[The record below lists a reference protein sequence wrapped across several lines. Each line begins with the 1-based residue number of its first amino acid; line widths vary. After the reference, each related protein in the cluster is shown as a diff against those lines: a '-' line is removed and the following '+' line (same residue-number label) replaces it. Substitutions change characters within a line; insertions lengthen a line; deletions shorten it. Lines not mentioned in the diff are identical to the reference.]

1 MKTSPEKNIL
11 NHRRETVSESS
22 SGFSSQPSTSSSGQI
37 RSPGPEKSQPCKHL
51 PTLNDTFNIPQSENS
66 YMLMDGHVNDVNI
79 SQPPKAAENSNEYM
93 VMVPTNQAESKV
105 LSNNSQTPR
114 AAENCTEYMIMEPAN
129 KSDARANINS
139 QPITMAENYN
149 QFIVMETA
157 NRKDAKV
164 TYINSKP
171 LSAAKDT
178 NEYMIMEPTNKNDA
192 TVKNIISQPL
202 STAENCNEYMIME
215 PVNKTDAKCMSISS
229 QPPATAEN
237 SNEYMIMEPTN
248 KNIHIIPKT
257 EEFNVT
263 QGDQYLIMDLG
274 KSHESNP
281 CNDYLLMTLT
291 SSADNNYMDMSQ
303 SGAVTSYPST
313 SSADILSSITPCVLV
328 ASLPSI
334 NEPLVALVTSTSE
347 EMLAPQPRIHSS
359 VSQPS
364 LANLSASNTSLTSAG
379 SGQPILKSGL
389 SHGKSV
395 PGDINEYMTMDP
407 PEKEQPKFSSYMT
420 MSSSN
425 KAPSK
430 EHWKLDNNVNTTN
443 SPDNEYILIYNPE
456 GSQIPTTTIHSS
468 PSQESVTLDPC
479 KDPTA
484 PQTSTTTSSTYSRTF
499 GAFKLPFTK
508 QLIIPKPGSSNSK
521 SAAGIYLFSV
531 VSLLQYMSVLSLPNP
546 VMTTF

>member
-37 RSPGPEKSQPCKHL
+37 RSPGLEKIQPCKNL
-51 PTLNDTFNIPQSENS
+51 PPLNDTFNIPQSENS

-93 VMVPTNQAESKV
+93 VMEPTNKGGSKV

-114 AAENCTEYMIMEPAN
+114 AAENCNEYMIMEPAN

-139 QPITMAENYN
+139 QPLKI
-149 QFIVMETA
+149 
-157 NRKDAKV
+157 DAKV
-164 TYINSKP
+164 THINSQP

-178 NEYMIMEPTNKNDA
+178 NEYMIMEPTNKSDA
-192 TVKNIISQPL
+192 TVRNVMSQPL

-215 PVNKTDAKCMSISS
+215 PTNKNDAKCMSISS
-229 QPPATAEN
+229 QPPAAAEN

-248 KNIHIIPKT
+248 KDIHIIPKT

-291 SSADNNYMDMSQ
+291 SSADNSYMDMSQ
-303 SGAVTSYPST
+303 SGAVASYPST
-313 SSADILSSITPCVLV
+313 SSTADILTSITPCVLV

-379 SGQPILKSGL
+379 SGQPILNSGL

-420 MSSSN
+420 MSTSN

-430 EHWKLDNNVNTTN
+430 EHWKLDNNVNTINT
-443 SPDNEYILIYNPE
+443 PDNEYILIYNPE
-456 GSQIPTTTIHSS
+456 GSQIPTTSIHSS

-508 QLIIPKPGSSNSK
+508 QLIIPKPGSSSSK
-521 SAAGIYLFSV
+521 NAAGIDFFSV
-531 VSLLQYMSVLSLPNP
+531 VPVSLFQDLSVLSLPIP
-546 VMTTF
+546 GITTF